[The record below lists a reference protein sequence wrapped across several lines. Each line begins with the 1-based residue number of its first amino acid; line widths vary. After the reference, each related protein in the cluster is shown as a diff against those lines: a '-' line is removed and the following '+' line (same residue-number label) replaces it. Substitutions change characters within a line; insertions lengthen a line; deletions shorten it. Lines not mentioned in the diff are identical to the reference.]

1 MYDNLDEVEIIFT
14 QYLKSA
20 FHSLLLMD
28 GLEALVHGLP
38 ISGEAI
44 SEKGDSIHFI
54 LHGTSYTL
62 LEERGHG
69 AQGTVYKAKCDDNSL
84 VAVKILHKRPD
95 REERERI
102 ATWQKVNDVPQA
114 IQLLDH
120 GRTNLDLKNYAL
132 VSDYVDGVTLE
143 QLRSQCAISE
153 EVLRE
158 ILSQSA
164 TILEG
169 IHQQNVLHRDIKPS
183 NIMVH
188 RDGKV
193 YITDLGISRS
203 ADMGTLSG
211 TIMTGSP
218 LYAAPE
224 QLQGNPKRQSDVYSL
239 GLTIYYLM
247 KGEHPP
253 LFPSLDYKRDLSFY
267 SLEREYSADVI
278 RIVQKMCE
286 HDVNERYQH
295 AVDVLR
301 DLKKIQPDLE
311 QRVDEDGVLVPSD
324 NGEVVFVSSEVVA
337 KQDIAAKKKGIRKLE
352 DEVQKYRRF
361 LYWSVP
367 SACLGI
373 ASFLG
378 APFVKEEYPIA
389 SFLGLVIGC
398 GVGITTLIASE
409 GTGSDL
415 YQKSK
420 QLRAA
425 RKELE
430 TLEIE
435 LEKIPTIKI
444 KKEEQR
450 DYEQNYQDVEKALS
464 KLRDGGTALC
474 AALAGYYLY
483 GGAEL
488 ASGAIGIVGLI
499 NYGGYKAV
507 QRWQANNRTKKL
519 RTIDDK
525 IAALESQAIT
535 VPQSSD
541 KPTQQGEPLP
551 LPHQQK
557 SYTTLGVMSWIKKL
571 EYLLTHEKL
580 YEKWYESG
588 LFNIYKKRFGKGT
601 TFIKDCI
608 NPGPRFYTTTTID
621 VNIHDILSV
630 SPSQHSRII
639 DCHFIGID
647 NETYQA
653 SILQDGNLSL
663 KEIKT
668 IHTINL
674 TPENL
679 EILVNK
685 LKKPAECPRG
695 EIAYALA
702 LLPFTSS
709 YTPTDYD
716 IEMTH
721 FCLKYGGISND
732 PRYCVTYEQLP
743 SYSES
748 GYDIKTSV
756 KIGEYSATFI
766 RQRGILGDEDYR
778 IRFEVL
784 DVSDPKT
791 VSLRAHLSLSP
802 QDCIIRSF
810 ERFEEKPYTNDIP
823 IGDLE
828 TDVKSRLFKHYREF
842 QRQLQEKAPDLFKH
856 LYAPIAVK

>member
-1 MYDNLDEVEIIFT
+1 MTLD
-14 QYLKSA
+14 
-20 FHSLLLMD
+20 
-28 GLEALVHGLP
+28 ALVQGLSIP
-38 ISGEAI
+38 GEDISTGLTI
-44 SEKGDSIHFI
+44 N
-54 LHGTSYTL
+54 GTSYTL

-69 AQGTVYKAKCDDNSL
+69 AQGKLYSAKCDNGTL

-95 REERERI
+95 ADERERI
-102 ATWQKVNDVPQA
+102 ATWKKVNDVPHVTR
-114 IQLLDH
+114 LLDH
-120 GRTNLDLKNYAL
+120 GKTSLDLKNYAL

-143 QLRSQCAISE
+143 QLRNQRAISE

-164 TILEG
+164 TILDG
-169 IHQQNVLHRDIKPS
+169 IHQQEVLHRDIKPS
-183 NIMVH
+183 NIMINRH
-188 RDGKV
+188 GEV

-203 ADMGTLSG
+203 ADIGTLTG
-211 TIMTGSP
+211 TIMAGSP

-224 QLQGNPKRQSDVYSL
+224 QLQGNPEKRSDVYSL

-267 SLEREYSADVI
+267 SLDYSDDFI

-286 HDVNERYQH
+286 HDVEKRYKRASEVVAEIQSLESK
-295 AVDVLR
+295 VDGSLV
-301 DLKKIQPDLE
+301 
-311 QRVDEDGVLVPSD
+311 EDGVLVPLDS
-324 NGEVVFVSSEVVA
+324 GEVTYISSEVVG
-337 KQDIAAKKKGIRKLE
+337 KQDIAAKKEGIRKLE

-367 SACLGI
+367 SACLSI

-378 APFVKEEYPIA
+378 ANSLTKEYPIMA
-389 SFLGLVIGC
+389 LLALSIGG
-398 GVGITTLIASE
+398 GVGITTLISSE
-409 GTGSDL
+409 VTGSDL

-430 TLEIE
+430 TLEIK
-435 LEKIPTIKI
+435 LEKNPAIKI

-450 DYEQNYQDVEKALS
+450 DYEQNYQDIEKVIS

-488 ASGAIGIVGLI
+488 ASTAAGVAGLLT
-499 NYGGYKAV
+499 YGTHKAV
-507 QRWQANNRTKKL
+507 QRWQANNHTKKL

-535 VPQSSD
+535 VPQSKNPS
-541 KPTQQGEPLP
+541 TSANSEILP
-551 LPHQQK
+551 LDK
-557 SYTTLGVMSWIKKL
+557 ILDEIKKP
-571 EYLLTHEKL
+571 KQ
-580 YEKWYESG
+580 S
-588 LFNIYKKRFGKGT
+588 
-601 TFIKDCI
+601 
-608 NPGPRFYTTTTID
+608 
-621 VNIHDILSV
+621 
-630 SPSQHSRII
+630 
-639 DCHFIGID
+639 
-647 NETYQA
+647 
-653 SILQDGNLSL
+653 
-663 KEIKT
+663 
-668 IHTINL
+668 
-674 TPENL
+674 
-679 EILVNK
+679 
-685 LKKPAECPRG
+685 PRG
-695 EIAYALA
+695 KIAYALA

-709 YTPTDYD
+709 YTPYIYVT
-716 IEMTH
+716 EVAF
-721 FCLKYGGISND
+721 FCINYGGISD
-732 PRYCVTYEQLP
+732 AHKCRVTGEQTH
-743 SYSES
+743 SET
-748 GYDIKTSV
+748 GYDIKISV

-842 QRQLQEKAPDLFKH
+842 QRQLQQQAPDLFKH